1 MGLLNQTVTR
11 AVRISDEQNKEVE
24 KKYLQRIMQNNG
36 YMLKNI
42 NEAIKENRKKNGNPN
57 EKY

>member
-1 MGLLNQTVTR
+1 
-11 AVRISDEQNKEVE
+11 
-24 KKYLQRIMQNNG
+24 MQNNG